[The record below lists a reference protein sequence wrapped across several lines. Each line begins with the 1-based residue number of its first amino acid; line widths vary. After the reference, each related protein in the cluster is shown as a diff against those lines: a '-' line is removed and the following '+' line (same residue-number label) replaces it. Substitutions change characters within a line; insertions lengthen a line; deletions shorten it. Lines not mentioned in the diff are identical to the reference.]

1 MSQGYPQ
8 FAAPTAQ
15 PPLSDHQLSQ
25 LPPPWSP
32 PPWSPQPSSAQPWSP
47 PPGPRPVV
55 EQRPAVVAIAA
66 TLAVVAALQFVCV
79 LGLAW
84 VTATAGADQLA
95 TTGQE
100 GGLFHILQR
109 FNYRMLDGLAWP
121 LFGFPV
127 ASFVTGLLLLV
138 RRSWT
143 RLLHTGLGLAALG
156 WSAFWLRDH
165 LLWWVSAALYVAV
178 ACLLLWTPA
187 ANRWY
192 GRRPVG

>member
-8 FAAPTAQ
+8 FAAPVPVR
-15 PPLSDHQLSQ
+15 PPLSDHELSQ

-32 PPWSPQPSSAQPWSP
+32 PPSPTAPN
-47 PPGPRPVV
+47 RPAL

-66 TLAVVAALQFVCV
+66 TLAVTAALQFVCV

-84 VTATAGADQLA
+84 VTATVGADQLD
-95 TTGQE
+95 TTGSE

-138 RRSWT
+138 RRPWT
-143 RLLHTGLGLAALG
+143 RLLHTGLGVVALG
-156 WSAFWLRDH
+156 WSAFWLRDD
-165 LLWWVSAALYVAV
+165 LLWWVSPALYVAIG
-178 ACLLLWTPA
+178 CLLLWTPA

-192 GRRPVG
+192 GRRPAG